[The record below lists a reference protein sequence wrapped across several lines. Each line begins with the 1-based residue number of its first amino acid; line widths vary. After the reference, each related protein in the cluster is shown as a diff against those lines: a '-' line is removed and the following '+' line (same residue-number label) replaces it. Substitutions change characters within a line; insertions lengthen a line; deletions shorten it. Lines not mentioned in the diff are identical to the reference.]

1 MINLIFLHNGGVSLM
16 ARTREF
22 DEAKVLEAAMQLF
35 WEKGYEATSLSD
47 LTARMGIQRPSI
59 YSTFGDKKELFE
71 AALRRYTTS
80 RASEIRTK
88 LQSYASVKQAF
99 YIFFEEVITAEY
111 TKDLSNG
118 CFCINT
124 MVELAPH
131 DEKFEILTREHQLY
145 LSVIFQ
151 ETIERG
157 IQSGELEANTDAK
170 SLAQALIVALIGLT
184 VMLKSQPQRSFVDNA
199 IATTLTLLK

>member
-1 MINLIFLHNGGVSLM
+1 M

-22 DEAKVLEAAMQLF
+22 DEEKVLEAAMQLF

-80 RASEIRTK
+80 RAADIRAR
-88 LQSYASVKQAF
+88 LQSHTSVKQAF
-99 YIFFEEVITAEY
+99 AIFFEEVIAAEY
-111 TKDLSNG
+111 TKDISNG

-131 DEKFEILTREHQLY
+131 DERFEILTREHQLY
-145 LSVIFQ
+145 LAVIFQ

-157 IQSGELEANTDAK
+157 IQSGELEKGTDAK
-170 SLAQALIVALIGLT
+170 SIAQALIVALIGLT
-184 VMLKSQPQRSFVDNA
+184 VMMKSQPQKSFIDNA

>member
-1 MINLIFLHNGGVSLM
+1 M

-22 DEAKVLEAAMQLF
+22 DEDQVLDAAMQLF

-47 LTARMGIQRPSI
+47 LTSRMGIQRPSI
-59 YSTFGDKKELFE
+59 YSAFGDKKELFE
-71 AALRRYTTS
+71 AALRRYTMS
-80 RASEIRTK
+80 RASDTRTR
-88 LQSYASVKQAF
+88 LQSHSSVKEAF
-99 YIFFEEVITAEY
+99 SIFFADVVNEEYAG
-111 TKDLSNG
+111 DLSKG

-131 DEKFEILTREHQLY
+131 DERFEILTREHQMY
-145 LSVIFQ
+145 LAVIFQ

-157 IQSGELEANTDAK
+157 IQSGELEVNTDAK

-184 VMLKSQPQRSFVDNA
+184 VMMKSRPQRSFVDNA
-199 IATTLTLLK
+199 IAATLTLLK

>member
-1 MINLIFLHNGGVSLM
+1 M

-22 DEAKVLEAAMQLF
+22 DEDQVLDAAMQLF

-47 LTARMGIQRPSI
+47 LTSRMGIQRPSI

-71 AALRRYTTS
+71 AALRRYTMS
-80 RASEIRTK
+80 RASDIRTK
-88 LQSYASVKQAF
+88 LQSHSSVKEAF
-99 YIFFEEVITAEY
+99 SIFFADVVMEEYA
-111 TKDLSNG
+111 KDLSKG

-131 DEKFEILTREHQLY
+131 DEKFEILTREHQMY
-145 LSVIFQ
+145 LAVIFQ

-170 SLAQALIVALIGLT
+170 PLAQAMIVALIGLT
-184 VMLKSQPQRSFVDNA
+184 VMMKSRPQRSFVDNA
-199 IATTLTLLK
+199 IAATLTLLK

>member
-1 MINLIFLHNGGVSLM
+1 M

-22 DEAKVLEAAMQLF
+22 DEEKVLEAAMQLF

-80 RASEIRTK
+80 RAADIRAR
-88 LQSYASVKQAF
+88 LQSHTSVKQAF
-99 YIFFEEVITAEY
+99 ATFFEEVIAAEY
-111 TKDLSNG
+111 KKDLSNG

-131 DEKFEILTREHQLY
+131 DERFEILTREHQLY
-145 LSVIFQ
+145 LAVIFQ

-157 IQSGELEANTDAK
+157 IQSGELDADTDAK
-170 SLAQALIVALIGLT
+170 SLAQALLVALIGLT
-184 VMLKSQPQRSFVDNA
+184 VMLKSQPQQAFVDNA

>member
-1 MINLIFLHNGGVSLM
+1 M

-22 DEAKVLEAAMQLF
+22 DEKKVLEAAMQLF

-80 RASEIRTK
+80 RAADIRAR
-88 LQSYASVKQAF
+88 LQSHTSVKQAF
-99 YIFFEEVITAEY
+99 AIFFEEVIAAEY

-131 DEKFEILTREHQLY
+131 DERFEILTREHQLY
-145 LSVIFQ
+145 LAVIFQ

-157 IQSGELEANTDAK
+157 IQSGELEEGMDAK
-170 SLAQALIVALIGLT
+170 SIAQALIVALIGLT
-184 VMLKSQPQRSFVDNA
+184 VMMKSQPQKSFVDNA

>member
-1 MINLIFLHNGGVSLM
+1 M

-80 RASEIRTK
+80 RASEIRAK
-88 LQSYASVKQAF
+88 LQSYTSVKQAF
-99 YIFFEEVITAEY
+99 SIFFEEVITAEY

-157 IQSGELEANTDAK
+157 IQSGELEEDTDAK

>member
-1 MINLIFLHNGGVSLM
+1 M

-22 DEAKVLEAAMQLF
+22 DEEKVLDAAMQLF

-47 LTARMGIQRPSI
+47 LTSRMGIQRPSI

-71 AALRRYTTS
+71 TALRRYTMS
-80 RASEIRTK
+80 RASEVRTK
-88 LQSYASVKQAF
+88 LQNNPSVKEAF
-99 YIFFEEVITAEY
+99 RRFFNEVVDEEY
-111 TKDLSNG
+111 TESLSRG

-131 DEKFEILTREHQLY
+131 DEKFEILTREHQMY

-157 IQSGELEANTDAK
+157 IQSGELDSSIDAK
-170 SLAQALIVALIGLT
+170 AIAQALIVSLIGLT
-184 VMLKSQPQRSFVDNA
+184 VIMKSRPTRSFVDNS
-199 IATTLTLLK
+199 IDVMLTLLR

>member
-1 MINLIFLHNGGVSLM
+1 MTYSTTVEVIFM

-22 DEAKVLEAAMQLF
+22 DEEKVLEAAMQIF

-47 LTARMGIQRPSI
+47 LTSRMGIQRPSI

-80 RASEIRTK
+80 RAADIRAR
-88 LQSYASVKQAF
+88 LQSHVSVKQAF
-99 YIFFEEVITAEY
+99 ATFFEEVIQAEY

-131 DEKFEILTREHQLY
+131 DERFEVLTREHQLY
-145 LSVIFQ
+145 LAVIFQ

-157 IQSGELEANTDAK
+157 VQAGELEAGTDAK
-170 SLAQALIVALIGLT
+170 SLAQALIVSLIGLT
-184 VMLKSQPQRSFVDNA
+184 VMMKSQPQRSFVDNA
-199 IATTLTLLK
+199 IAATLTLLK

>member
-1 MINLIFLHNGGVSLM
+1 M

-22 DEAKVLEAAMQLF
+22 DEDQVLDAAMQLF

-47 LTARMGIQRPSI
+47 LTSRMGIQRPSI

-71 AALRRYTTS
+71 AALRRYTMS
-80 RASEIRTK
+80 RASDIRNK
-88 LQSYASVKQAF
+88 LQSHSSVKESF
-99 YIFFEEVITAEY
+99 SIFFADVVNEEYAG
-111 TKDLSNG
+111 DLSKG

-131 DEKFEILTREHQLY
+131 DERFEILTREHQMY
-145 LSVIFQ
+145 LAVIFQ

-157 IQSGELEANTDAK
+157 IQSGELEVNTDPK

-184 VMLKSQPQRSFVDNA
+184 VMMKSRPQRSFVDNV

>member
-1 MINLIFLHNGGVSLM
+1 M

-22 DEAKVLEAAMQLF
+22 DEDQVLDAAMQLF

-47 LTARMGIQRPSI
+47 LTSRMGIQRPSI
-59 YSTFGDKKELFE
+59 YSAFGDKKELFE
-71 AALRRYTTS
+71 AALRRYTMS
-80 RASEIRTK
+80 RASDIRNR
-88 LQSYASVKQAF
+88 LQSHSSVKESF
-99 YIFFEEVITAEY
+99 SIFFADVVNEEYAG
-111 TKDLSNG
+111 DLSKG

-131 DEKFEILTREHQLY
+131 DERFEILTREHQMY

-157 IQSGELEANTDAK
+157 IQSGELEVNTDAK

-184 VMLKSQPQRSFVDNA
+184 VMMKSRPQRSFVDNV
-199 IATTLTLLK
+199 IAATLTLLK

>member
-1 MINLIFLHNGGVSLM
+1 M

-22 DEAKVLEAAMQLF
+22 DEDKVLDAAMQLF

-47 LTARMGIQRPSI
+47 LTSRMGIQRPSI
-59 YSTFGDKKELFE
+59 YSTFGDKKALFE
-71 AALRRYTTS
+71 AALRKYTMS
-80 RASEIRTK
+80 RASDIRTR
-88 LQSYASVKQAF
+88 LQKHASVKKAF
-99 YIFFEEVITAEY
+99 AIFFTDVINDEYAEE
-111 TKDLSNG
+111 LSRG

-131 DEKFEILTREHQLY
+131 DERFEILTREHQMY
-145 LSVIFQ
+145 LTVIFQ
-151 ETIERG
+151 ETIQHG

-184 VMLKSQPQRSFVDNA
+184 VMMKSRPQRSFIDNA
-199 IATTLTLLK
+199 ITTTLTLLK

>member
-1 MINLIFLHNGGVSLM
+1 M

-22 DEAKVLEAAMQLF
+22 DEEKVLDAAMQLF

-47 LTARMGIQRPSI
+47 LTSRMGIQRPSI
-59 YSTFGDKKELFE
+59 YSAFGDKKELFE
-71 AALRRYTTS
+71 AALRKYTMS
-80 RASEIRTK
+80 RASDVRTR
-88 LQSYASVKQAF
+88 LQNHSSVKEAF
-99 YIFFEEVITAEY
+99 STFFEGVVAEEY
-111 TKDLSNG
+111 AENRSRG

-131 DEKFEILTREHQLY
+131 DEKFEILTREHQMY

-157 IQSGELEANTDAK
+157 IQSGELEADIDAK
-170 SLAQALIVALIGLT
+170 ALSQALIVALIGLT
-184 VMLKSQPQRSFVDNA
+184 VMMKSRPQRSFVDNA
-199 IATTLTLLK
+199 IKATLTLLK

>member
-1 MINLIFLHNGGVSLM
+1 M

-22 DEAKVLEAAMQLF
+22 DEDQVLDAAMQLF

-47 LTARMGIQRPSI
+47 LTSRMGIQRPSI
-59 YSTFGDKKELFE
+59 YSAFGDKKELFE
-71 AALRRYTTS
+71 AALRRYTMS
-80 RASEIRTK
+80 RASDIRNR
-88 LQSYASVKQAF
+88 LQSHSSVKESF
-99 YIFFEEVITAEY
+99 SIFFADVVNEEYAG
-111 TKDLSNG
+111 DLSKG

-131 DEKFEILTREHQLY
+131 DERFEILTREHQMY
-145 LSVIFQ
+145 LAVIFQ

-157 IQSGELEANTDAK
+157 IQSGELEINTDAK

-184 VMLKSQPQRSFVDNA
+184 VMMKSRPQRTFVDNV

>member
-1 MINLIFLHNGGVSLM
+1 M

-22 DEAKVLEAAMQLF
+22 DEEKVLDAAMQLF

-80 RASEIRTK
+80 RAANIRAR
-88 LQSYASVKQAF
+88 LQSHVSVKQAF
-99 YIFFEEVITAEY
+99 ATFFEEVIQAEY

-131 DEKFEILTREHQLY
+131 DERFEILTREHQLY
-145 LSVIFQ
+145 LAVIFQ

-157 IQSGELEANTDAK
+157 VQAGELEADTDAK
-170 SLAQALIVALIGLT
+170 SLAQALIVSLIGLT
-184 VMLKSQPQRSFVDNA
+184 VMMKSQPQRSFVDNA

>member
-1 MINLIFLHNGGVSLM
+1 M

-22 DEAKVLEAAMQLF
+22 DEEKVLEAAMQLF

-47 LTARMGIQRPSI
+47 LTSRMGIQRPSI

-80 RASEIRTK
+80 RAADIRAR
-88 LQSYASVKQAF
+88 LQSHVSVKQSFAT
-99 YIFFEEVITAEY
+99 FFEEVIQAEY
-111 TKDLSNG
+111 MKDLSNG

-131 DEKFEILTREHQLY
+131 DERFEILTREHQLY
-145 LSVIFQ
+145 LAVIFQ

-157 IQSGELEANTDAK
+157 VQAGELEVDTDAK
-170 SLAQALIVALIGLT
+170 SLAQALIVSLIGLT
-184 VMLKSQPQRSFVDNA
+184 VMMKSQPQRSFVDNA

>member
-1 MINLIFLHNGGVSLM
+1 M

-22 DEAKVLEAAMQLF
+22 DEEKVLEAAMQLF

-80 RASEIRTK
+80 RAADIRAR
-88 LQSYASVKQAF
+88 LQSHVSVKQAF
-99 YIFFEEVITAEY
+99 ATFFEEVIQAEY

-131 DEKFEILTREHQLY
+131 DERFEILTREHQLY
-145 LSVIFQ
+145 LAVIFL

-157 IQSGELEANTDAK
+157 VQTGELEADTDAK
-170 SLAQALIVALIGLT
+170 SLAQALIVSLIGLT
-184 VMLKSQPQRSFVDNA
+184 VMMKSQPQRSFVDNA
-199 IATTLTLLK
+199 IAATLTLLK

>member
-1 MINLIFLHNGGVSLM
+1 MEVIFM

-22 DEAKVLEAAMQLF
+22 DEEKVLEAAMQLF

-80 RASEIRTK
+80 RAADIRAR
-88 LQSYASVKQAF
+88 LQSHVSVKQAF
-99 YIFFEEVITAEY
+99 ATFFEEVIQAEY

-131 DEKFEILTREHQLY
+131 DERFEILTREHQLY
-145 LSVIFQ
+145 LAVIFQ

-157 IQSGELEANTDAK
+157 VQTGELEADTDAK
-170 SLAQALIVALIGLT
+170 SLAQALIVSLIGLT
-184 VMLKSQPQRSFVDNA
+184 VMMKSQPQRSFVDNA
-199 IATTLTLLK
+199 IAATLTLLK

>member
-1 MINLIFLHNGGVSLM
+1 M

-22 DEAKVLEAAMQLF
+22 DEEKVLEAAMQLF

-80 RASEIRTK
+80 RAADIRAR
-88 LQSYASVKQAF
+88 LQSHTSVKQAF
-99 YIFFEEVITAEY
+99 ATFFEEVIAAEY

-131 DEKFEILTREHQLY
+131 DERFEILTREHQLY
-145 LSVIFQ
+145 LAVIFQ

-157 IQSGELEANTDAK
+157 IQTGELDADTDAK
-170 SLAQALIVALIGLT
+170 SLAQALLVALIGLT
-184 VMLKSQPQRSFVDNA
+184 VMLKSQPQQAFVDNA

>member
-1 MINLIFLHNGGVSLM
+1 M

-22 DEAKVLEAAMQLF
+22 DEEKVLDAAMQLF

-80 RASEIRTK
+80 RAANIRAR
-88 LQSYASVKQAF
+88 LQSHVSVKQAF
-99 YIFFEEVITAEY
+99 ATFFEEVIRAEY

-131 DEKFEILTREHQLY
+131 DERFEILTREHQLY
-145 LSVIFQ
+145 LAVIFQ

-157 IQSGELEANTDAK
+157 VQAGELEADTDAK
-170 SLAQALIVALIGLT
+170 SLAQALIVSLIGLT
-184 VMLKSQPQRSFVDNA
+184 VMMKSQPQRSFVDNA